1 MEEGG
6 PEEMAPT
13 VSSREDYETEH
24 HVVSVVEAAVRED
37 WKEVLSFLANKESEA
52 LPLLVADREGGNLHL
67 RTAREAE
74 VEWVVLSSARH
85 GFSTVT
91 AVLAMSYFDWCFLP
105 CADGRRGPLMR
116 IQGDKPWMGR
126 LAAVVCMSLAI
137 KVEETSVPL
146 LLDLQVP
153 PPLPVAVSSTEESG
167 FLFEPMIVRRME
179 LLVLSSL
186 EWKMNPVTPLSF
198 IHHLLPRLYS
208 GGGFAARI
216 RELAKRSGEALLY
229 TGNEFDIRHRCG
241 RRWICS
247 TRWSRKRP
255 TTSFLSSNPPRLIF
269 FENLERC
276 YHLMAESMSATNA
289 TGHKLKHSSLSSPAS
304 PRGVVGSCFSNESSC
319 GSWSLWPPL
328 DSLSPEAATAAAPL
342 KHRKHSNSK
351 EQF

>member
-229 TGNEFDIRHRCG
+229 VIAGGLGMSSTSGIGVGGGGSAPRDGVARGLPPHFSPQTLQGKPGTMLPSNGGIHERHQCDWPQAQAFFSLIAGESPWSG
-241 RRWICS
+241 R
-247 TRWSRKRP
+247 
-255 TTSFLSSNPPRLIF
+255 FLLQQRELVRI
-269 FENLERC
+269 
-276 YHLMAESMSATNA
+276 MVVM
-289 TGHKLKHSSLSSPAS
+289 AS
-304 PRGVVGSCFSNESSC
+304 P
-319 GSWSLWPPL
+319 
-328 DSLSPEAATAAAPL
+328 
-342 KHRKHSNSK
+342 
-351 EQF
+351 